1 MAAPRRPSRDIA
13 PGMLGLNGGELFV
26 IGFVVI
32 AVVSARWWPMLG
44 AAIAERLAGAPSD
57 PAPVPPGDEPDGQ

>member
-1 MAAPRRPSRDIA
+1 
-13 PGMLGLNGGELFV
+13 MLGLNGGELFV